1 MSYVRTLNTTYEEV
15 ELSQLKT
22 HPANPRRGDLDIIKQ
37 SISVNGFYGSV
48 VVNRRTSHI
57 LAGNHRY
64 LAAKDLGY
72 ETVPVTWVD
81 VGDREEKRILA
92 ADNRTSELGGY
103 DDAILADLLQE
114 LSDADM
120 LEGSG
125 YGDDDLGELLDS
137 VMLEGESQERKP
149 SDESAIGAAYEVWG
163 VQKGQLYQ
171 AGEHRLLCGDS
182 TSADDL
188 KRLLGGAQIDLL
200 LTDPPY
206 GVSYSEKNEYLNNLS
221 GASGITKEIANDNL
235 TEEEVGLLWEQCFN
249 LCFLNMKPG
258 ANYYISGPQGALMR
272 TLLNQIHGSGF
283 LLKHALIWVKNH
295 AVFGRSDYNY
305 RHEPILYGWK
315 PGAAHYYGGDA
326 KQNSVWEYDKPHASK
341 LHPTMKPIPLFE
353 RICINGARRGE
364 NVYDPF
370 CGSGTTLLACEGT
383 GRRGFGMEL
392 DPEYCSVILQRLS
405 EMGLTPELVEE
416 AE

>member
-81 VGDREEKRILA
+81 VGEREEKRILA

-125 YGDDDLGELLDS
+125 YGDDELEEMINILNPDFDPVDSQDRLDQ
-137 VMLEGESQERKP
+137 LKEKP
-149 SDESAIGAAYEVWG
+149 SIICPSCNHVFKE
-163 VQKGQLYQ
+163 
-171 AGEHRLLCGDS
+171 GD
-182 TSADDL
+182 
-188 KRLLGGAQIDLL
+188 
-200 LTDPPY
+200 
-206 GVSYSEKNEYLNNLS
+206 
-221 GASGITKEIANDNL
+221 
-235 TEEEVGLLWEQCFN
+235 
-249 LCFLNMKPG
+249 
-258 ANYYISGPQGALMR
+258 
-272 TLLNQIHGSGF
+272 
-283 LLKHALIWVKNH
+283 
-295 AVFGRSDYNY
+295 
-305 RHEPILYGWK
+305 
-315 PGAAHYYGGDA
+315 
-326 KQNSVWEYDKPHASK
+326 
-341 LHPTMKPIPLFE
+341 
-353 RICINGARRGE
+353 
-364 NVYDPF
+364 
-370 CGSGTTLLACEGT
+370 
-383 GRRGFGMEL
+383 
-392 DPEYCSVILQRLS
+392 
-405 EMGLTPELVEE
+405 
-416 AE
+416 